1 MGKGENTMADKKV
14 FVGIDVSKEKLD
26 VAIRP
31 TGESMAFARTEDGIC
46 LLVDFVKDLSPELV
60 ILEATGGLEV
70 APIGALAAAGL
81 PVVVV
86 NPRQARDFA
95 KATGKLA
102 KTDTIDAHMLAHFG
116 EAVRPKIR
124 PLKTE
129 EAQALDAL
137 NARRQQIV
145 GMLTAEK
152 NRLQSAPKW
161 TQKHIKWLE
170 KSLHN
175 VEEELEKATKRS
187 PVWREQDK
195 ILQSAP
201 GVGFVLSKTL
211 LADLP
216 ELGTINRKQIAALVG
231 VAPLNRD
238 SGFFRGKRTIWG
250 GRANI
255 RSVLYMST
263 LAAVRC
269 NPVIN
274 AFYQRLTD
282 AGKKHKV
289 AMTACMRK
297 LLTILNVMIKNRTKW
312 SPNLLT

>member
-1 MGKGENTMADKKV
+1 LTCPQ
-14 FVGIDVSKEKLD
+14 F
-26 VAIRP
+26 P
-31 TGESMAFARTEDGIC
+31 T
-46 LLVDFVKDLSPELV
+46 
-60 ILEATGGLEV
+60 
-70 APIGALAAAGL
+70 
-81 PVVVV
+81 VV

-137 NARRQQIV
+137 NGRRQQIV

-161 TQKHIKWLE
+161 TQKHIKKHIKWLG

-175 VEEELEKATKRS
+175 VEEELERAIKRS

-201 GVGFVLSKTL
+201 GVEPILSKTM

-216 ELGTINRKQIAALVG
+216 ELGTLNRKQIAALVG
-231 VAPLNRD
+231 
-238 SGFFRGKRTIWG
+238 G
-250 GRANI
+250 
-255 RSVLYMST
+255 
-263 LAAVRC
+263 C
-269 NPVIN
+269 
-274 AFYQRLTD
+274 AFEPR
-282 AGKKHKV
+282 
-289 AMTACMRK
+289 
-297 LLTILNVMIKNRTKW
+297 
-312 SPNLLT
+312 